1 MNRLNGN
8 HVKKII
14 TRFTWGLLGILVLA
28 ALAIQITGHGY
39 FWKALSATYLQGH
52 STAHI
57 DDAVNFAQRKIA
69 TSLPLAWEKD
79 TVFNKEP
86 LSSATLSYL
95 QQYKSAAFLVAKNGK
110 LLHETYFA
118 PYNESSR
125 TNSFS
130 IAKSITTM
138 QVGLAVKQGL
148 IPSFDTPIT
157 QFLPEFAG
165 NARASK
171 ATISQVSAMKA
182 GHDWTENYK
191 LPFNVTTDLYYGKD
205 AEKLVLNQDFEREPG
220 TEYEYSSGSTQLLG
234 VILKRAI
241 QKKNP
246 QSNVSEHL
254 SQSLWQPLG
263 MEKDAI
269 YTLDRAGEDGGME
282 RTYCCI
288 FATAKDFA
296 KLGQLLLQ
304 DGQWGG
310 KQLLD
315 KAFVDR
321 MRKPDLQPYY
331 GHSLWMDWTY
341 KHPFYSLQGHQG
353 QYVIVVPSLQLVVVR
368 VGQYRNKA
376 VLGPNG
382 RIPLE
387 VYSFVDEAVR
397 MAQAT
402 TPSK

>member
-1 MNRLNGN
+1 MLKKFFTRLGL
-8 HVKKII
+8 
-14 TRFTWGLLGILVLA
+14 GLLVLLVLL
-28 ALAIQITGHGY
+28 ALAIQLTGHGY

-57 DDAVNFAQRKIA
+57 DDAGNFVQRKIA
-69 TSLPLAWEKD
+69 TSQPLVWEKD
-79 TVFNKEP
+79 AGFNKEP
-86 LSSATLSYL
+86 LNSATLSYL

-110 LLHETYFA
+110 LVHETYFS
-118 PYNESSR
+118 PYTESSR

-130 IAKSITTM
+130 IAKTITTM
-138 QVGLAVKQGL
+138 QVGLAVQQGL
-148 IPSFDTPIT
+148 IPSFDMPIT

-205 AEKLVLNQDFEREPG
+205 AENLVLNQDFEREPG

-288 FATAKDFA
+288 FATARDFA

-315 KAFVDR
+315 KAFVER

>member
-1 MNRLNGN
+1 MF
-8 HVKKII
+8 KKLI
-14 TRFTWGLLGILVLA
+14 TRFASGLLGILVLV
-28 ALAIQITGHGY
+28 ALAIQLTGHGY

-57 DDAVNFAQRKIA
+57 DDAGNFSQRKIA
-69 TSLPLAWEKD
+69 TAQPLAWEKD
-79 TVFNKEP
+79 AAFNKEP
-86 LSSATLSYL
+86 LNSATLSYL

-118 PYNESSR
+118 PYTEVSK

-130 IAKSITTM
+130 MAKTVTTM
-138 QVGLAVKQGL
+138 QVGLAVQQGL
-148 IPSFDTPIT
+148 IPSFDAPIT
-157 QFLPEFAG
+157 QFLPEYAS
-165 NARASK
+165 NARGAK
-171 ATISQVSAMKA
+171 ATLSQLSSMKA

-191 LPFNVTTDLYYGKD
+191 LPFNVTTNLYFGTD
-205 AEKLVLNQDFEREPG
+205 AEKAVLGQDFEREPG

-269 YTLDRAGEDGGME
+269 YTLDRPSEEGGME

-288 FATAKDFA
+288 FATARDYA

-315 KAFVDR
+315 KAFVER
-321 MRKPDLQPYY
+321 MRKPDLVPFY

-341 KHPFYSLQGHQG
+341 KHPFYSMQGHQG

-376 VLGPNG
+376 VLGPNQ

-387 VYSFVDEAVR
+387 VYNFVDEAVR
-397 MAQAT
+397 LTQGM
-402 TPSK
+402 K

>member
-1 MNRLNGN
+1 MF
-8 HVKKII
+8 KKFIK
-14 TRFTWGLLGILVLA
+14 RFAWCLLGIIVFA
-28 ALAIQITGHGY
+28 ALAIQISGHGY
-39 FWKALSATYLQGH
+39 FWKALDSTYLQGH

-57 DDAVNFAQRKIA
+57 DDAGNFAQRNIA
-69 TSLPLAWEKD
+69 KGQPLAWDKD
-79 TVFNKEP
+79 AAFNKVP
-86 LSSATLSYL
+86 LNSATLSYL
-95 QQYKSAAFLVAKNGK
+95 HQYKSAAFLVAKNGK
-110 LLHETYFA
+110 LLHETYFS
-118 PYNESSR
+118 PYTESSR

-130 IAKSITTM
+130 IAKTVTTM
-138 QVGLAVKQGL
+138 QVGLAVQQGL
-148 IPSFDTPIT
+148 VSSFDAPIT
-157 QFLPEFAG
+157 QFLPEYAN

-171 ATISQVSAMKA
+171 ATISQLSAMKA

-191 LPFNVTTDLYYGKD
+191 LPFNVTTDLYFGKD
-205 AEKLVLNQDFEREPG
+205 VEKLVLGQGFEREPS

-234 VILKRAI
+234 VILKRVI
-241 QKKNP
+241 QKANP
-246 QSNVSEHL
+246 QSNISEHL

-269 YTLDRAGEDGGME
+269 YTLDRAADEGGME

-288 FATAKDFA
+288 FATARDYA

-310 KQLLD
+310 RQLLD
-315 KAFVDR
+315 KVFVER

-331 GHSLWMDWTY
+331 GHSLWMDWSY
-341 KHPFYSLQGHQG
+341 KHPFYLMQGHQG
-353 QYVIVVPSLQLVVVR
+353 QYVIVVPSSQLVVVR

-397 MAQAT
+397 LAQAT
-402 TPSK
+402 TPAK

>member
-1 MNRLNGN
+1 MLQKIFTRL
-8 HVKKII
+8 
-14 TRFTWGLLGILVLA
+14 GLALLALLVLL
-28 ALAIQITGHGY
+28 ALAIQLTGHGY

-57 DDAVNFAQRKIA
+57 DDAGNFAQRTIA
-69 TSLPLAWEKD
+69 TAKPLPWEKD
-79 TVFNKEP
+79 AAFNKSP
-86 LSSATLSYL
+86 LNSVMLSYL
-95 QQYKSAAFLVAKNGK
+95 QQYKSAAFVVAKNGK
-110 LLHETYFA
+110 LLHETYFS
-118 PYNESSR
+118 PYTESSR

-130 IAKSITTM
+130 IAKTITTM
-138 QVGLAVKQGL
+138 QVGLALQQGL
-148 IPSFDTPIT
+148 MPSFDTPIT

-205 AEKLVLNQDFEREPG
+205 AENLVLKQDFEREPG

-246 QSNVSEHL
+246 QSNISEHL

-288 FATAKDFA
+288 FATARDFA

-341 KHPFYSLQGHQG
+341 KHPFYALQGHQG
-353 QYVIVVPSLQLVVVR
+353 QYVVVVPSLQLVVVR

>member
-1 MNRLNGN
+1 MFR
-8 HVKKII
+8 KIL
-14 TRFTWGLLGILVLA
+14 TRFGLGVIVLLALLA
-28 ALAIQITGHGY
+28 AAIQLTGHGY
-39 FWKALSATYLQGH
+39 FWKALSATYLKGH

-57 DDAVNFAQRKIA
+57 DDADNFAQRKIA
-69 TSLPLAWEKD
+69 TTQPLPWEKD
-79 TVFNKEP
+79 TAFNKEP
-86 LSSATLSYL
+86 LKSVTLSYL

-130 IAKSITTM
+130 VAKTVTTM
-138 QVGLAVKQGL
+138 QVGMAVQQGL
-148 IPSFDTPIT
+148 IPNFDSPIT
-157 QFLPEFAG
+157 QFLPEFKG
-165 NARASK
+165 NTWGSK
-171 ATISQVSAMKA
+171 ATISQVSAMKS
-182 GHDWTENYK
+182 GHDWTEKYY
-191 LPFNVTTDLYYGKD
+191 LPLNVTTDLYYGKD
-205 AEKLVLNQDFEREPG
+205 AEKLVLNQGFERAPG

-241 QKKNP
+241 QAKNP

-263 MEKDAI
+263 MEKEGI
-269 YTLDRAGEDGGME
+269 YTLDRTSDQGGME

-288 FATAKDFA
+288 FATARDYA

-315 KAFVDR
+315 KAFVER
-321 MRKPDLQPYY
+321 MRQPDLQPFY
-331 GHSLWMDWTY
+331 GHSLWMDWKY
-341 KHPFYSLQGHQG
+341 KHPFYFMQGHQG

-368 VGQYRNKA
+368 VGQYRDKA
-376 VLGPNG
+376 TLGPNQTT
-382 RIPLE
+382 PLE

-397 MAQAT
+397 LAQA
-402 TPSK
+402 K

>member
-1 MNRLNGN
+1 MLKKFFTRLGL
-8 HVKKII
+8 
-14 TRFTWGLLGILVLA
+14 GLLVLLVLL
-28 ALAIQITGHGY
+28 ALAIQLTGHGY

-57 DDAVNFAQRKIA
+57 DDAGNFVQRKIA
-69 TSLPLAWEKD
+69 TSQPLAWEKD
-79 TVFNKEP
+79 AGFNKEP
-86 LSSATLSYL
+86 LNSATLSYL

-110 LLHETYFA
+110 LLHETYFS
-118 PYNESSR
+118 PYTESSR

-130 IAKSITTM
+130 IAKTITTM
-138 QVGLAVKQGL
+138 QVGLAVQQGL
-148 IPSFDTPIT
+148 IPSFDMPIT

-205 AEKLVLNQDFEREPG
+205 AENLVLNQDFEREPG

-288 FATAKDFA
+288 FATARDFA

-315 KAFVDR
+315 KAFVER

-402 TPSK
+402 TPTK

>member
-1 MNRLNGN
+1 MF
-8 HVKKII
+8 KKFISS
-14 TRFTWGLLGILVLA
+14 FTWGLLVLLVLA
-28 ALAIQITGHGY
+28 ALAIQFTGHGY

-57 DDAVNFAQRKIA
+57 DDAGNFVQRKIA
-69 TSLPLAWEKD
+69 TSQPLTWEKD
-79 TVFNKEP
+79 AGFNKEP
-86 LSSATLSYL
+86 LNSATLSYL
-95 QQYKSAAFLVAKNGK
+95 KQYQSAAFLVAKNGK
-110 LLHETYFA
+110 LLHETYFS
-118 PYNESSR
+118 PYTEASR

-130 IAKSITTM
+130 MAKTVTTM
-138 QVGLAVKQGL
+138 QVGLAVQQGL
-148 IPSFDTPIT
+148 ISSFDAPIT
-157 QFLPEFAG
+157 QFLPEYAG
-165 NARASK
+165 NARGAK
-171 ATISQVSAMKA
+171 ATISQLSAMKA

-205 AEKLVLNQDFEREPG
+205 AENLVLNQDFEREPG

-269 YTLDRAGEDGGME
+269 YTLDRAGENGGME

-288 FATAKDFA
+288 FATARDFA

-315 KAFVDR
+315 KAFVER
-321 MRKPDLQPYY
+321 MSKPDLVPFY

-341 KHPFYSLQGHQG
+341 KHPFYSMQGHQG

-368 VGQYRNKA
+368 VGQFRNKA
-376 VLGPNG
+376 LLGPNQ

-387 VYSFVDEAVR
+387 VYNFVDEAVR
-397 MAQAT
+397 LAQAT
-402 TPSK
+402 TPLK

>member
-1 MNRLNGN
+1 M
-8 HVKKII
+8 VKKFIK
-14 TRFTWGLLGILVLA
+14 RFAWGLLGLLVLV
-28 ALAIQITGHGY
+28 ALVIQLTGHGY

-57 DDAVNFAQRKIA
+57 DDAGNFAQRKIA
-69 TSLPLAWEKD
+69 TTQPLAWDKD
-79 TVFNKEP
+79 AAFNKEP
-86 LSSATLSYL
+86 LNTATLSYL
-95 QQYKSAAFLVAKNGK
+95 QQYKSAAFVVAKNGK

-118 PYNESSR
+118 PYTENSK

-130 IAKSITTM
+130 MAKTVTTM
-138 QVGLAVKQGL
+138 QIGMAVQQGL
-148 IPSFDTPIT
+148 IPSFDAPIT
-157 QFLPEFAG
+157 QFLPEYVG

-171 ATISQVSAMKA
+171 ATISQISAMKA

-191 LPFNVTTDLYYGKD
+191 LPFNVTTDLYFGKD
-205 AEKLVLNQDFEREPG
+205 AEKLVLNQNFEREPN
-220 TEYEYSSGSTQLLG
+220 TEFEYSSGSTQVLG

-241 QKKNP
+241 QKNNP

-263 MEKDAI
+263 MEQDAI

-288 FATAKDFA
+288 FATTRDYA

-315 KAFVDR
+315 KAFVER
-321 MRKPDLQPYY
+321 MRKPDLKPYY

-376 VLGPNG
+376 LLGPNG

-397 MAQAT
+397 LAQAT
-402 TPSK
+402 APAK

>member
-1 MNRLNGN
+1 MF
-8 HVKKII
+8 KKFIS
-14 TRFTWGLLGILVLA
+14 RFVWGLLGVLVFA
-28 ALAIQITGHGY
+28 ALAIQLSGQGY

-57 DDAVNFAQRKIA
+57 DDAGNFSQRKIA
-69 TSLPLAWEKD
+69 TAQPLAWEKD
-79 TVFNKEP
+79 AAFNREA
-86 LSSATLSYL
+86 LSRTTLSYL
-95 QQYKSAAFLVAKNGK
+95 QQYNSAAFLVAKNGK

-118 PYNESSR
+118 PYTESSR

-130 IAKSITTM
+130 VAKTVTTM
-138 QVGLAVKQGL
+138 QLGLAVQQGL
-148 IPSFDTPIT
+148 IPSFDAPIT
-157 QFLPEFAG
+157 QFLPEYAG
-165 NARASK
+165 NARGAK
-171 ATISQVSAMKA
+171 ATIAQLSAMKA

-205 AEKLVLNQDFEREPG
+205 AEKLVLSQDFEREPG

-241 QKKNP
+241 QVKNP
-246 QSNVSEHL
+246 KSNVSEHL

-269 YTLDRAGEDGGME
+269 YTLDRASEAGGME

-288 FATAKDFA
+288 FATARDFA

-315 KAFVDR
+315 KAFVER
-321 MRKPDLQPYY
+321 MRKPDLQPFY

-341 KHPFYSLQGHQG
+341 KHPFYSMQGHQG
-353 QYVIVVPSLQLVVVR
+353 QYVIVVPSQQLVVVR
-368 VGQYRNKA
+368 LGQFRNKA
-376 VLGPNG
+376 LLGPNG
-382 RIPLE
+382 VMPQEI
-387 VYSFVDEAVR
+387 YNFVDEAVR
-397 MAQAT
+397 LAQAG
-402 TPSK
+402 K

>member
-1 MNRLNGN
+1 MF
-8 HVKKII
+8 KKFI
-14 TRFTWGLLGILVLA
+14 TRFVWGLLSVLVLA
-28 ALAIQITGHGY
+28 VLAIQISGHGY

-57 DDAVNFAQRKIA
+57 DDADNFAQRKIA
-69 TSLPLAWEKD
+69 TSQPLTWEKD
-79 TVFNKEP
+79 AAFNKEP
-86 LSSATLSYL
+86 LNSATLSYL

-110 LLHETYFA
+110 LLHETYFS
-118 PYNESSR
+118 PYTQSSR

-130 IAKSITTM
+130 VAKTVTTM
-138 QVGLAVKQGL
+138 QVGLAVQQGL
-148 IPSFDTPIT
+148 IPSFDAPIT
-157 QFLPEFAG
+157 QFLPEYAG

-191 LPFNVTTDLYYGKD
+191 LPINVTTDLYYGKD

-220 TEYEYSSGSTQLLG
+220 MEYEYSSGSTQLLG

-246 QSNVSEHL
+246 LSNVSEHL

-288 FATAKDFA
+288 FATARDYA

-315 KAFVDR
+315 KAFVER

-331 GHSLWMDWTY
+331 GHSLWMDWTH
-341 KHPFYSLQGHQG
+341 KHPFYTLQGHQG

-376 VLGPNG
+376 VLGPNR

-387 VYSFVDEAVR
+387 VYNFVDEAVR
-397 MAQAT
+397 LAQQ
-402 TPSK
+402 

>member
-1 MNRLNGN
+1 ML
-8 HVKKII
+8 KKIF
-14 TRFTWGLLGILVLA
+14 TRLGLGLLALFVLL
-28 ALAIQITGHGY
+28 ALAIQLSGHGY

-57 DDAVNFAQRKIA
+57 DDANNFAQRKIA
-69 TSLPLAWEKD
+69 TAQPLAWEKD
-79 TVFNKEP
+79 AVFNKT
-86 LSSATLSYL
+86 LLNSATLSYL

-246 QSNVSEHL
+246 QSNISEHL

-288 FATAKDFA
+288 FATARDFA

>member
-1 MNRLNGN
+1 MF
-8 HVKKII
+8 KQFI
-14 TRFTWGLLGILVLA
+14 TRFVWGLLGVLVLA
-28 ALAIQITGHGY
+28 ALAIQISGHGY

-57 DDAVNFAQRKIA
+57 DDADNFAQRKIA
-69 TSLPLAWEKD
+69 TSQPLAWEKD
-79 TVFNKEP
+79 AAFNKEP
-86 LSSATLSYL
+86 LNSATLSYL

-110 LLHETYFA
+110 LLHETYFS
-118 PYNESSR
+118 PYTQSSR

-130 IAKSITTM
+130 VAKTVTTM
-138 QVGLAVKQGL
+138 QVGLAVQQGL
-148 IPSFDTPIT
+148 IPSFDAPIT
-157 QFLPEFAG
+157 QFLPEYAG

-191 LPFNVTTDLYYGKD
+191 LPINVTTDLYYGKD

-220 TEYEYSSGSTQLLG
+220 MEYEYSSGSTQLLG

-246 QSNVSEHL
+246 LSNVSEHL

-288 FATAKDFA
+288 FATARDYA

-315 KAFVDR
+315 KAFVER

-331 GHSLWMDWTY
+331 GHSLWMDWTH
-341 KHPFYSLQGHQG
+341 KHPFYTLQGHQG

-376 VLGPNG
+376 VLGPNR

-387 VYSFVDEAVR
+387 VYNFVDEAVR
-397 MAQAT
+397 LAQR
-402 TPSK
+402 

>member
-1 MNRLNGN
+1 MHAWLKKL
-8 HVKKII
+8 VKYLFI
-14 TRFTWGLLGILVLA
+14 FLALA
-28 ALAIQITGHGY
+28 ALAIQFAGYGY

-57 DDAVNFAQRKIA
+57 DDAGNFAQRKIA
-69 TSLPLAWEKD
+69 TSQPLAWEKD
-79 TVFNKEP
+79 TAFNREA

-95 QQYKSAAFLVAKNGK
+95 QQYKSAAFLITKNGK

-118 PYNESSR
+118 PYTDASK

-130 IAKSITTM
+130 MAKTVTTM
-138 QVGLAVKQGL
+138 QVGLAVQQGL
-148 IPSFDTPIT
+148 ISSFDSPIT
-157 QFLPEFAG
+157 QFIPEYAN
-165 NARASK
+165 NARGAK
-171 ATISQVSAMKA
+171 ATLAQLSAMKA

-191 LPFNVTTDLYYGKD
+191 MPFNVTTDLYYGKN
-205 AEKLVLNQDFEREPG
+205 AEKLILSQDFEREPG
-220 TEYEYSSGSTQLLG
+220 TEFEYSSGSTQLLG

-263 MEKDAI
+263 MEQDAI
-269 YTLDRAGEDGGME
+269 YTLDRAGEEGGME

-288 FATAKDFA
+288 FATARDFA

-315 KAFVDR
+315 KAFVER

-376 VLGPNG
+376 VLGLNG

-397 MAQAT
+397 LAKVT

>member
-1 MNRLNGN
+1 MA
-8 HVKKII
+8 KKFIK
-14 TRFTWGLLGILVLA
+14 RFAWGLLGLLVLA
-28 ALAIQITGHGY
+28 ALVIQLTGHGY

-57 DDAVNFAQRKIA
+57 DDAGNFSQRKIA
-69 TSLPLAWEKD
+69 TAQPLAWDKD
-79 TVFNKEP
+79 TAFNKEP
-86 LSSATLSYL
+86 LNSTMQSYL

-110 LLHETYFA
+110 LFHETYFS
-118 PYNESSR
+118 PYTENSK

-130 IAKSITTM
+130 MAKTVTTM
-138 QVGLAVKQGL
+138 QVGLAVQQGL
-148 IPSFDTPIT
+148 IPGFDAPIT
-157 QFLPEFAG
+157 QFLPEYAN
-165 NARASK
+165 NARGAK
-171 ATISQVSAMKA
+171 ATISQLSAMKA

-205 AEKLVLNQDFEREPG
+205 AEKLVLNQGFEREPG

-246 QSNVSEHL
+246 QSNQSSNISEHL

-263 MEKDAI
+263 MEQDAI
-269 YTLDRAGEDGGME
+269 YTLDRPSIEGGME

-288 FATAKDFA
+288 FATARDYA

-315 KAFVDR
+315 KAFVER

-331 GHSLWMDWTY
+331 GHSLWMDWAY

-387 VYSFVDEAVR
+387 LYSFVDEAVR
-397 MAQAT
+397 LAQAT

>member
-1 MNRLNGN
+1 MF
-8 HVKKII
+8 KKTIK
-14 TRFTWGLLGILVLA
+14 RFSFGLFGLLVLA
-28 ALAIQITGHGY
+28 GLAIQFTGHGY
-39 FWKALSATYLQGH
+39 FWKALSATYLQGY

-57 DDAVNFAQRKIA
+57 DDAGNFAQRIIA
-69 TSLPLAWEKD
+69 TSQPLAWEKD
-79 TVFNKEP
+79 AAFNKEP
-86 LSSATLSYL
+86 LNSATLSYL

-110 LLHETYFA
+110 LLHETYFS
-118 PYNESSR
+118 PYTESSR

-130 IAKSITTM
+130 IAKTITTM
-138 QVGLAVKQGL
+138 QVGLAVQQGL
-148 IPSFDTPIT
+148 IPGFDAPIT
-157 QFLPEFAG
+157 QFLPVYAS
-165 NARASK
+165 NARGAK
-171 ATISQVSAMKA
+171 ATISQLSAMKA

-220 TEYEYSSGSTQLLG
+220 TEFEYSSGSTQLLG

-288 FATAKDFA
+288 FATARDYV

-315 KAFVDR
+315 KAFVER
-321 MRKPDLQPYY
+321 MRKPDLQPFY

-341 KHPFYSLQGHQG
+341 KHPFYLMQGHQG

-376 VLGPNG
+376 VLGPNQ
-382 RIPLE
+382 RLALE
-387 VYSFVDEAVR
+387 IYSFVDEAVR
-397 MAQAT
+397 LAQVT
-402 TPSK
+402 TLSK

>member
-1 MNRLNGN
+1 MFR
-8 HVKKII
+8 KIL
-14 TRFTWGLLGILVLA
+14 TRFGLGVIVLLALLA
-28 ALAIQITGHGY
+28 AAIQLTGHGY

-57 DDAVNFAQRKIA
+57 DDADNFAQRKIA
-69 TSLPLAWEKD
+69 TTQPLPWEKD
-79 TVFNKEP
+79 AAFNKEP
-86 LSSATLSYL
+86 LKSVTLSYL

-130 IAKSITTM
+130 VAKTVTTM
-138 QVGLAVKQGL
+138 QVGMAVQQGL
-148 IPSFDTPIT
+148 IPNFDSPIT
-157 QFLPEFAG
+157 QFLLEFKG
-165 NARASK
+165 NTWGSK
-171 ATISQVSAMKA
+171 ATISQVSAMKS
-182 GHDWTENYK
+182 GHDWTEKYY
-191 LPFNVTTDLYYGKD
+191 LPLNVTTDLYYGTN
-205 AEKLVLNQDFEREPG
+205 AEKLVLNQGFERAPG

-241 QKKNP
+241 QAKNP

-263 MEKDAI
+263 MEKEGI
-269 YTLDRAGEDGGME
+269 YTLDRTSDQGGME

-288 FATAKDFA
+288 FATARDYA

-315 KAFVDR
+315 RAFIER
-321 MRKPDLQPYY
+321 MRQPDLQPFY
-331 GHSLWMDWTY
+331 GHSLWMDWKY
-341 KHPFYSLQGHQG
+341 KHPFYFMQGHQG

-368 VGQYRNKA
+368 VGQFRDKA
-376 VLGPNG
+376 TLGPNQTT
-382 RIPLE
+382 PLE

-397 MAQAT
+397 LAQA
-402 TPSK
+402 K

>member
-1 MNRLNGN
+1 MLKKFFTRL
-8 HVKKII
+8 
-14 TRFTWGLLGILVLA
+14 GLALLALLVLL
-28 ALAIQITGHGY
+28 ALAIQLTGHGY

-57 DDAVNFAQRKIA
+57 DDAGNFAQRTIA
-69 TSLPLAWEKD
+69 TAKPLPWEKD
-79 TVFNKEP
+79 AAFNKSP
-86 LSSATLSYL
+86 LNSVMLSYL
-95 QQYKSAAFLVAKNGK
+95 QQYKSAAFVVAKNGK
-110 LLHETYFA
+110 LLHETYFS
-118 PYNESSR
+118 PYTESSR

-130 IAKSITTM
+130 IAKTITTM
-138 QVGLAVKQGL
+138 QVGLAVQQGL
-148 IPSFDTPIT
+148 IPSFDMPIT
-157 QFLPEFAG
+157 RFLPEFAG

-171 ATISQVSAMKA
+171 ATISQLSAMKA

-205 AEKLVLNQDFEREPG
+205 AENLVLNQDFEREPG

-246 QSNVSEHL
+246 QSNISEHL

-288 FATAKDFA
+288 FATARDFA

-304 DGQWGG
+304 DGQWGD

-331 GHSLWMDWTY
+331 GHSLWTDWTY

-397 MAQAT
+397 MTQAT

>member
-1 MNRLNGN
+1 ML
-8 HVKKII
+8 KKLI
-14 TRFTWGLLGILVLA
+14 TRFASGLLVLLVLA
-28 ALAIQITGHGY
+28 ALAIQFTGHGY

-57 DDAVNFAQRKIA
+57 DDADNFAQRKIT
-69 TSLPLAWEKD
+69 TSQPLAWDKD
-79 TVFNKEP
+79 AAFNKEP
-86 LSSATLSYL
+86 LNSATLSYL

-110 LLHETYFA
+110 LLHETYFS
-118 PYNESSR
+118 PYTEASR

-130 IAKSITTM
+130 MAKTVTTM
-138 QVGLAVKQGL
+138 QVGLAVQQGL
-148 IPSFDTPIT
+148 IPSFDAPIT
-157 QFLPEFAG
+157 QFLPEYAG
-165 NARASK
+165 NARGAK
-171 ATISQVSAMKA
+171 ATISQLSAMKA

-220 TEYEYSSGSTQLLG
+220 TEFEYSSGSTQVLG

-246 QSNVSEHL
+246 QSNISEHL

-288 FATAKDFA
+288 FATARDYA

-315 KAFVDR
+315 KAFVER

-368 VGQYRNKA
+368 VGQYRDKA
-376 VLGPNG
+376 TLGPNG

-397 MAQAT
+397 LAQA
-402 TPSK
+402 K